1 MNYKLISV
9 LALTI
14 VVVLFVVQN
23 TGVVE
28 IRFLFWKM
36 AMSRALVMLFVLI
49 VGVIAGWLLHGHFK
63 RKR

>member
-9 LALTI
+9 MVLAI

-23 TGVVE
+23 TEVVE

-49 VGVIAGWLLHGHFK
+49 IGVAAGWLLHGHVK
-63 RKR
+63 RKV

>member
-9 LALTI
+9 IALVI
-14 VVVLFVVQN
+14 VMVLFVVQN

-36 AMSRALVMLFVLI
+36 AMSRVLVMLFVLI
-49 VGVIAGWLLHGHFK
+49 AGVAAGWLLHGHVK

>member
-1 MNYKLISV
+1 MNYKLLLTLG
-9 LALTI
+9 LAV

-23 TGVVE
+23 TEVVE

-49 VGVIAGWLLHGHFK
+49 VGIAAGWVLHGYSR
-63 RKR
+63 RKH

>member
-1 MNYKLISV
+1 MNYKLIS
-9 LALTI
+9 ALILTV

-23 TGVVE
+23 TEVVE

-49 VGVIAGWLLHGHFK
+49 VGVAAGWFLHGYAR
-63 RKR
+63 RKH

>member
-1 MNYKLISV
+1 MNYKLI
-9 LALTI
+9 LTLGLTI

-23 TGVVE
+23 TEVVE

-49 VGVIAGWLLHGHFK
+49 VGIAAGWLLHGHV
-63 RKR
+63 RRRR

>member
-1 MNYKLISV
+1 MKYKLLLTLG
-9 LALTI
+9 LAV

-23 TGVVE
+23 TEVVE

-49 VGVIAGWLLHGHFK
+49 VGIAAGWVLHGYSR
-63 RKR
+63 RKH